1 MTRNNDIKTMM
12 KPIRLCLTG
21 ILFIICQAA
30 ISQTTT
36 GIVIGGDIYGGGR
49 RGDVGTAKTTNADAE
64 ISAVE
69 LNNNALSSSTTTNI
83 VINDG
88 QVRTV
93 FGGGQNGRT
102 FGATNVTVYGGTVG
116 GTNWEGSIHGG
127 IFGAGDGKDAVVF
140 GNSNVTMEG
149 GTVIQNIYGGGN
161 EATMIGTTAVT
172 LKGGDIQSTVYGG
185 ARVADINGYT
195 LLHIDGADAKNDL
208 IIKAAYGGNDIA
220 GNISIPEEG
229 NYWSWI
235 RGLSVPAVCTDAGTN
250 GVNGTWNAFVV
261 STPSTDNPDDDD
273 DAEHTVYV
281 GQLFGGGNGDYTYG
295 GTDGDWTMSQFKQW
309 DSQNNTWNTNNY
321 TFDDITR
328 KPEVRNV
335 YLELKGGI
343 FGYVYGG
350 GNKATVTNKTVICLD
365 NTTKVE
371 DENGHNNKHL
381 YKFSKD
387 GLRAMGINLD
397 VDKLAYDQDQAD
409 EDYVYP
415 HYQFDRVFGGNKQAD
430 MAIQPDWKLI
440 KGDINSL
447 YSGGDA
453 GNMTYK
459 DGLLLAITSQDIT
472 ANNVYGGCRIADVA
486 PTGSNIAE
494 KQFNVNNV
502 SYTFPAGLSARV
514 LITNGTINNVYGG
527 NDISGTVFGGSAL
540 EILHSISGE
549 VYGGGNGS
557 YVYTDNSDLKNDATY
572 GDFYYNPG
580 SSSIDALNAFR
591 PNTSKTYIHL
601 AGTADNPITVQTV
614 YGGGNSTTVSDNIRL
629 RLGTYVTVD
638 NIYLGSNGINMKSEE
653 TLQTFAGSHEGKD
666 ISSLNFK
673 DGNGTFD
680 KFMLGT
686 AVSSQPSLEFDNS
699 YPTDKTDP
707 GLANVGSFYCG
718 GNVGSMTSANMF
730 NINFTKPIVITNKIV
745 GGCNTAYVE
754 AGTYNDLHQGG
765 FIGGIKSNDKITL
778 NIDGVVFNTT
788 PQTTATA
795 GNQGNIFGGCF
806 ESGKMVGNVKIN
818 LKENIIPSTYFAST
832 DERDTYLTNANNLF
846 STPLSVFGGGYG
858 ENALVDGNTTVS
870 VFDGSGN
877 ASGAALKVFG
887 GGYGGTVQGNTT
899 VNIYGENSFIGR
911 VYGGGF
917 EGPVIGSTTVNLDG
931 GTVLASFGGSCNANI
946 TGYAQTYLGAGL
958 GVPSGA
964 TAGMTT
970 VMGSVY
976 GGNDFGGR
984 ITGTNDFSGRV
995 SSNAS
1000 AKVYNPDDAQTPYV
1014 VQASSYVEYQQGE
1027 IAGYLFGGSC
1037 GNYDYATINHT
1048 HTAPHLLNAFVNF
1061 RPQYQEKNAV
1071 TKVFGAGEGYPI
1083 NPTISTESQ
1092 VITMDQMQDR
1102 SYVLVDIDNSQTNF
1116 TNVEVFGSGA
1126 YSGLGMGI
1134 TAANSFVNPNAVT
1147 AVVDLV
1153 SGKIKNAYGASYNQG
1168 VTRRT
1173 MVRVPSGSTINVNSL
1188 FGGGYGQEL
1197 SAPCDAIEANIEVSS
1212 TESIISSQIYG
1223 GNNNA
1228 RRTLYSTININSK
1241 ARSSATN
1248 SSYTAGV
1255 YGGGLGADTWS
1266 QYTTVNLNNNS
1277 EVYYAYGGGDAGNV
1291 LNKET
1296 FEAWKSIYQTKEGTV
1311 LYSRLGGDYDTPASQ
1326 ALLESNLTNLNELGK
1341 ITNTNVNFNR
1351 GSYSTGYSYGGGKA
1365 AHVSGSTYIGVHG
1378 GVITKDIYAAGEQ
1391 GDVRV
1396 LYPEYWRGQ
1405 NPSQEIPFTAETNA
1419 YVQGGTV
1426 RRVYGGGWQGNVGY
1440 TELPFKLTEAQI
1452 KDASFLS
1459 TNMANDV
1466 PGVTYVVIGVDESE
1480 AQLREWGDDYNFY
1493 KGIPAIE
1500 WNAYGA
1506 GERGAIVGTTNL
1518 IMNNGYVGYR
1528 YFKDATEHYQEKL
1541 DDETAKDGVGRNY
1554 LIEHGNLFGSGFDD
1568 GSYADYTNVKVYGGV
1583 IRNSVYGGGE
1593 IAAVGRGQTKETG
1606 TLNSVRNLM
1615 GIAKTGTTNVE
1626 IYGGEIHR
1634 SAFGG
1639 GKGYSATK
1647 AEEYAYSDQKR
1658 YTDGYVFGQ
1667 TAIYVHGG
1675 VIGTPTT
1682 LLEGEGNVF
1691 GGGNI
1696 GYVYTKAGI
1705 KNEGVGKDGYYYDS
1719 NDKLTEDCKVV
1730 VSPYC
1735 KVDNGVGAFT
1745 LNGHTY
1751 KGAYIDNDNLFHRT
1765 DYISTDDLNTV
1776 LTQSELKDMSID
1788 DSTGVIIHNAV
1799 FAGGNVSQGS
1809 DLLYAEA
1816 TTVFGNATASVI
1828 DLFCKDLITLGQEG
1842 IGGLYGDGNLTF
1854 VDGYR
1859 ELNIT
1864 NYGTDYYNMSSE
1876 ISYDQYISLNDR
1888 ERAYFKLTYTCISA
1902 FDGYELGKKIYS
1914 DEYDI
1919 LTTEEQAHFEVDKG
1933 VCSIYAGRMMNT
1945 IQRADYCGVFGSR
1958 MVMRG
1963 ARDRVP
1969 AEVDYTNYTINRV
1982 GEVGLHKSKV
1992 SNKIYGTYFGIY
2004 NIVNYLGALTSDL
2017 EFTDFKEKD
2026 KFETT
2031 ENINYYD
2038 YKSGKKG
2045 KSNRN
2050 EGISH
2055 NEVAL
2060 ASGVYLE
2067 LLQEPQRNYVGDE
2080 KIYGPITGIVQLNL
2094 IAAATGEGGGY
2105 VYAKNEHGTLKQKTT
2120 KQFTLADA
2128 NENAVTYKSYEYKT
2142 STAND
2147 WMQSSGNFV
2156 SESTIID
2163 ECFPVANSYYGDD
2176 QAPAHYWFIKGD
2188 YYVYN
2193 QEISAYTGS
2202 AQAYTK
2208 NVNIPLT
2215 ILAQGNA
2222 QLYIDDIQTC
2232 LYADSTKFP
2241 DGSKDAVICDN
2252 ITYRNNDPIS
2262 YWDWSNLST
2271 TEKGYFTKE
2280 SYVCVTDVYS
2290 SQAAAEELGTPTHK
2304 AGKVFTVAAYNE
2316 LASTWYNNKGEEIA
2330 KDRAFR
2336 LTNALSHE
2344 NGYMLAVSLDQ
2355 PVAWDEYY
2363 THVQNGDTIKKITYD
2378 KPETNKTSY
2387 ILGPTYHLNPIG
2399 TDATNTKYIF
2409 GQSEYKV
2416 GDLLDK
2422 GYIDRYNGLDS
2433 DAKENLTADQA
2444 TFEPAYMA
2452 LTTCDVTIHRT
2463 IHNNGNNTDRDT
2475 TYTKHCVERSALSET
2490 EYNGITDATEKSYF
2504 APAYIAL
2511 ETVKLS
2517 DKLILS
2523 SDQLYS
2529 LAELNEYA
2537 TEFQDKFNT
2546 VTVGESTTYVGYPRA
2561 YYCSQ
2566 EGSYGGTEF
2575 ASGRNYQAA
2584 MYANLTPEERS
2595 KFSFN
2600 YDALDLMLNSNYP
2613 GKGHIDQYDK
2623 PNITVPLYSGTQK
2636 IDYKVLYTGTTGTT
2650 LYGYGTDFSLTPTN
2664 GNIYSRE
2671 KYEQLAN
2678 EKRHYAKISTNSQ
2691 DWNGNQTE
2699 LHIIT
2704 KGFSKGRRSFNVGEV
2719 ISQSDWERLLEDD
2732 ERTNNTKTMTLQK
2745 DGSQYSYSY
2754 DGGSGTFTGVS
2765 TGSIV
2770 FYLCTEGY
2778 TKPNGTTT
2786 VAKNTIISQTEY
2798 DALKN
2803 YQSDFEVIAGIPQEK
2818 SALYVSRDCDI
2829 YDFTGD
2835 RIFTIIYRYNYAESD
2850 DESGAYKNVSER
2862 HILNIRVHFESGEPI
2877 IGELMAPETLLPGSV
2892 IGLNKP
2898 SVQKGAFEVLG
2909 GGWEIYENLN
2919 DATTHKN
2926 GMPYDN
2932 FITPMYWYQDGWYVA
2947 YYAETYLGRTF
2958 SNSVPFNI
2966 ANYHDLAAVMADNKE
2981 HMHIDHPGVKSNSRI
2996 YIDNREIQND
3006 ALKVKSELDLLYDLF
3021 DLSLQPH
3028 GTKLLLDENNQPVL
3042 DGEGH
3047 EIYIDNYDI
3056 EYDRNNNGDMKLKH
3070 SALNEHVKGL
3080 NKLEIILNSDVQPKY
3095 YSSWNQIGTYTDDDD
3110 NTNDNCFEGTLH
3122 GNGYTI
3128 SGIDKSLF
3136 GSMCGKVF
3144 NLGVRGT
3151 IAGSGISDHG
3161 GYAQNCWLINDAEAD
3176 LSGFN
3181 AILNSGVIV
3190 NSYYNDEAASNT
3202 NAGYAYNAS
3211 GAAIAKPMG
3220 SFLNGEVAYNLNG
3233 FYLNKRLKDHNPNDH
3248 TGTEYSYYTV
3258 NTDNTLSGE
3267 KTGYASDEIL
3277 YVENYYMD
3285 GEFVYAGG
3293 TIPGGLNER
3302 HGSQEGKFYPI
3313 YPDDYIYFGQK
3324 LTYDMPGATAH
3335 DVQPKAIR
3343 KTTTSE
3349 GGQRIDLEATGN
3361 RVFRAP
3367 AYYGSS
3373 TMGKAYFNS
3382 FARFADTYQGND
3394 VYAGMTAIDF
3404 TGNNDATWTDGANQ
3418 ATFFKPLLDYSGLKG
3433 FDVKGLTKNLLVYV
3447 DYTNDGSSYTVLNR
3461 VLLEPAFNKTNS
3473 TYKTVSP
3480 ITQAE
3485 YNSIKGHLVKKV
3497 GNNYQA
3503 NGRQFL
3509 VDLEDFN
3516 APISY
3521 TFGESDFMWY
3531 QRTPGVYVESMEGG
3545 WETVSLP
3552 FETELVTTQQKG
3564 EITHFYSGSTKG
3576 HEYWLR
3582 EFNSVENGENQSK
3595 KAMFQS
3601 LAAGNVDKAVTNTFL
3616 WDYYYNGSNHRD
3628 ENSDSY
3634 IAADLTDYDNNNRS
3648 YTGYPLAAA
3657 GTPYLIGFPG
3667 NRYYEFD
3674 LSGQFEAQH
3683 TDNPEPAKLNPQIIT
3698 FASVNGQEIGVTDT
3712 EYTDGEVTQSGY
3724 TFHPIYQAKAV
3735 DNAYMLKADG
3745 TADDG
3750 KSFNLQA
3757 SGTTVPFRTY
3767 MTASATGNPAPRRS
3781 GTSTD
3786 VLYIGYTGDNDQLE
3800 ETVTSRGLN
3809 IYADHMNIVIESTL
3823 DVPANVTIVT
3833 TAGRTLKQITVQPGT
3848 KVTVPVNSRGIY
3860 IVNRQKIAVTK

>member
-21 ILFIICQAA
+21 ILFIISQAA
-30 ISQTTT
+30 VAQTAT
-36 GIVIGGDIYGGGR
+36 GIVIGGDVYGGGR
-49 RGDVGTAKTTNADAE
+49 QGAVGTAKTDNPDAETSAVTLKADA
-64 ISAVE
+64 
-69 LNNNALSSSTTTNI
+69 LSGTTTNI
-83 VINDG
+83 VINSG

-102 FGATNVTVYGGTVG
+102 FGTTSVTVKGGTVG
-116 GTNWEGSIHGG
+116 DAQWNGSIHGG
-127 IFGAGDGKDAVVF
+127 IFGAGDGQSAVVY
-140 GNSNVTMEG
+140 GGSNVTMQG

-161 EATMIGTTAVT
+161 EAALIGTTAVT

-208 IIKAAYGGNDIA
+208 IIKAGYGGNDIA

-229 NYWSWI
+229 SHWSWI
-235 RGLSVPAVCTDAGTN
+235 RGLSAPNVCTDAGTN

-261 STPSTDNPDDDD
+261 STPSTDNPDDNN

-281 GQLFGGGNGDYTYG
+281 GQLFGGGNGDYTYD
-295 GTDGDWTMSQFKQW
+295 GTDGAWTMSQLKQW
-309 DSQNNTWNTNNY
+309 DSQNNTWNANNY

-350 GNKATVTNKTVICLD
+350 GNKATVTNKTVICLN
-365 NTTKVE
+365 NTTEV
-371 DENGHNNKHL
+371 DDNNKNL

-387 GLRAMGINLD
+387 GLRAIGINLD

-453 GNMTYK
+453 GNMTYSE
-459 DGLLLAITSQDIT
+459 GLLLAITSQYIT

-540 EILHSISGE
+540 EILHSINGE

-557 YVYTDNSDLKNDATY
+557 YVYTDNSALQNDATY

-580 SSSIDALNAFR
+580 SSSSIDALNAFR

-601 AGTADNPITVQTV
+601 AGTETKPITVRTV

-653 TLQTFAGSHEGKD
+653 TLQTFAGSHDGKD
-666 ISSLNFK
+666 ISTLNFK

-686 AVSSQPSLEFDNS
+686 AVSSQPALEFDNS

-765 FIGGIKSNDKITL
+765 FIGGSNTNDKITL
-778 NIDGVVFNTT
+778 NIDGVVFTTT

-832 DERDTYLTNANNLF
+832 EARDTYLTDATKLF

-899 VNIYGENSFIGR
+899 VNIYGEDSFIGR

-958 GVPSGA
+958 RVPQGA

-976 GGNDFGGR
+976 GGNDFGGQ

-995 SSNAS
+995 SSNATS
-1000 AKVYNPDDAQTPYV
+1000 KVYNPNGATTPNV
-1014 VQASSYVEYQQGE
+1014 VQASAYVEYQQGK
-1027 IAGYLFGGSC
+1027 ITDYIFGGNC
-1037 GNYDYATINHT
+1037 GSYDYTALSHEHT
-1048 HTAPHLLNAFVNF
+1048 DPYLVGSFVNL
-1061 RPQYQEKNAV
+1061 RPLDKAANTVQ
-1071 TKVFGAGEGYPI
+1071 KVFGAGQGYSG
-1083 NPTISTESQ
+1083 TTEQ
-1092 VITMDQMQDR
+1092 ANHQDQMQDR
-1102 SYVLVDIDNSQTNF
+1102 SYVLVDIPSNQTNF
-1116 TNVEVFGSGA
+1116 EQTDIFGSGA
-1126 YSGLGMGI
+1126 YSGLGMRL
-1134 TAANSFVNPNAVT
+1134 TADEAKTNLESVT

-1153 SGKIKNAYGASYNQG
+1153 SGTINNAYGASFNEG

-1173 MVRVPSGSTINVNSL
+1173 VVNVPHGSTSILGNL
-1188 FGGGYGQEL
+1188 FGGGYGSL
-1197 SAPCDAIEANIEVSS
+1197 MSSPCDAIETNVNWSS
-1212 TESIISSQIYG
+1212 SDAVVTGSIFG
-1223 GNNNA
+1223 GNNNC
-1228 RRTLYSTININSK
+1228 RRSLFSTVNINSK
-1241 ARSSATN
+1241 ARASLTDP
-1248 SSYTAGV
+1248 YTATI
-1255 YGGGLGADTWS
+1255 YGGGLGANTWS
-1266 QYTTVNLNNNS
+1266 YYTVVNLNANT
-1277 EVYYAYGGGDAGNV
+1277 EVYQVYGGGKQGNV
-1291 LNKET
+1291 LNKES
-1296 FEAWKSIYQTKEGTV
+1296 FAAWKTQYDTEHSSAKLYNV
-1311 LYSRLGGDYDTPASQ
+1311 LGSDYDTDAGMT
-1326 ALLESNLTNLNELGK
+1326 ALENQLVHANPLDTV
-1341 ITNTNVNFNR
+1341 TNTNVYIWKD
-1351 GSYSTGYSYGGGKA
+1351 SYMSGYAYGGGQDS
-1365 AHVSGSTYIGVHG
+1365 HVSGATYIGLHG
-1378 GVITKDIYAAGEQ
+1378 GYIKNDMYAAGES
-1391 GDVRV
+1391 GDVCD
-1396 LYPEYWRGQ
+1396 LYKTK
-1405 NPSQEIPFTAETNA
+1405 SFTPTANA
-1419 YVQGGTV
+1419 FVEGGKV
-1426 RRVYGGGWQGNVGY
+1426 RRVYGGGWKGNVGS
-1440 TELPFKLTEAQI
+1440 TNLPFTVSNDTLSNNTLL
-1452 KDASFLS
+1452 ASILE
-1459 TNMANDV
+1459 NDIL
-1466 PGVTYVVIGVDESE
+1466 GVTNVVIGIDESE
-1480 AQLREWGDDYNFY
+1480 ASLRHMGSDYNYY
-1493 KGIPAIE
+1493 KGIPTVE
-1500 WNAYGA
+1500 WNAYGG
-1506 GERGAIVGTTNL
+1506 GERGGIIGTTNL
-1518 IMNNGYVGYR
+1518 TVYNGYIGYR
-1528 YFKDATEHYQEKL
+1528 YFEDAKDDTATVINEKYKEKV
-1541 DDETAKDGVGRNY
+1541 DDETADDGVGRNY
-1554 LIEHGNLFGSGFDD
+1554 LIEHGNLFGGGYDD
-1568 GSYADYTNVKVYGGV
+1568 GSYSDYTNVRVYGGF

-1593 IAAVGRGQTKETG
+1593 IAAVGRGQTAESGQSNTIRQLK
-1606 TLNSVRNLM
+1606 
-1615 GIAKTGTTNVE
+1615 GIAKAGWTNVE
-1626 IYGGEIHR
+1626 IYGGNIHR
-1634 SAFGG
+1634 SVFGG
-1639 GKGYSATK
+1639 GKGYSATR
-1647 AEEYAYSDQKR
+1647 ANDYAYSATRR

-1667 TAIYVHGG
+1667 TAAKIYGG
-1675 VIGTPTT
+1675 IIGTPTT

-1696 GYVYTKAGI
+1696 GYVYTK
-1705 KNEGVGKDGYYYDS
+1705 VGKKWNKTTDPNTNITTGDDYYYKVKTDGTWDLSAS
-1719 NDKLTEDCKVV
+1719 NEKQFTEDCKVV

-1735 KVDNGVGAFT
+1735 RVLDNQEIEIA
-1745 LNGHTY
+1745 GHTY
-1751 KGAYIDNDNLFHRT
+1751 KGAYLENGVFHHA
-1765 DYISTDDLNTV
+1765 DYVPTSALNTI
-1776 LTQSELKDMSID
+1776 SNKNNM
-1788 DSTGVIIHNAV
+1788 DSTKMDTKSGIIISNAV

-1816 TTVFGNATASVI
+1816 KTVFGNATASII
-1828 DLFCKDLITLGQEG
+1828 DLYCMDLITLGQEG

-1864 NYGTDYYNMSSE
+1864 NYGTDYYGLMSE
-1876 ISYDQYISLNDR
+1876 ISYELYLKLNDR
-1888 ERAYFKLTYTCISA
+1888 ERAYFQLEYRCKTAVLTYNVN
-1902 FDGYELGKKIYS
+1902 DKITS
-1914 DEYDI
+1914 DEYNS
-1919 LTTEEQAHFEVDKG
+1919 LTPEDQACFEVTG

-1982 GEVGLHKSKV
+1982 GEVALHERKV
-1992 SNKIYGTYFGIY
+1992 NGDSHGNYFGIY
-2004 NIVNYLGALTSDL
+2004 NIVNYLGALTSDV
-2017 EFTDFKEKD
+2017 EFMKD
-2026 KFETT
+2026 KWRSLKEVS
-2031 ENINYYD
+2031 ENTYYA
-2038 YKSGKKG
+2038 YKNGLEGKR
-2045 KSNRN
+2045 SRN
-2050 EGISH
+2050 NGASH

-2067 LLQEPQRNYVGDE
+2067 LLQEPNRNYVGDE
-2080 KIYGPITGIVQLNL
+2080 KIYGPITGVVQLNL

-2105 VYAKNEHGTLKQKTT
+2105 VYAKNIHGGQSKDENLKHL
-2120 KQFTLADA
+2120 TLAPA
-2128 NENAVTYKSYEYKT
+2128 NAGGITHRAYSYN
-2142 STAND
+2142 STTT

-2156 SESTIID
+2156 SADKTIID
-2163 ECFPVANSYYGDD
+2163 ECFPTVNSYEEGGSE
-2176 QAPAHYWFIKGD
+2176 AHYWFIKGD
-2188 YYVYN
+2188 FYVYN

-2202 AQAYTK
+2202 AQSYIK
-2208 NVNIPLT
+2208 NVSIPLT
-2215 ILAQGNA
+2215 ILAQGNGR
-2222 QLYIDDIQTC
+2222 IKIEDIKTN
-2232 LYADSTKFP
+2232 LYADATKFP
-2241 DGSKDAVICDN
+2241 EGEESVMLN
-2252 ITYRNNDPIS
+2252 GITYYSNDPITW
-2262 YWDWSNLST
+2262 WDYYNLST
-2271 TEKGYFTKE
+2271 EDQKYFTYD
-2280 SYVCVTDVYS
+2280 SYVCVNDIWTSADSVEQGANPKY
-2290 SQAAAEELGTPTHK
+2290 AKGT
-2304 AGKVFTVAAYNE
+2304 VFSTTEYKN
-2316 LASTWYNNKGEEIA
+2316 LTGTWYNNKGDEVE
-2330 KDRAFR
+2330 KGRAFR
-2336 LTNALSHE
+2336 HTNALNHN

-2355 PVAWDEYY
+2355 PGIWDEHY
-2363 THVQNGDTIKKITYD
+2363 TSISSSADTMGVARYNAQHQPAGYK
-2378 KPETNKTSY
+2378 
-2387 ILGPTYHLNPIG
+2387 LAPTFKLTGSEGQIF
-2399 TDATNTKYIF
+2399 IF
-2409 GQSEYKV
+2409 GQSEYKT
-2416 GDLLDK
+2416 GDLVEQSVFD
-2422 GYIDRYNGLDS
+2422 GYQALNAAVRESLS
-2433 DAKENLTADQA
+2433 DQA
-2444 TFEPAYMA
+2444 SLEPAYMA
-2452 LTTCDVTIHRT
+2452 MTTCDITVGTK
-2463 IHNNGNNTDRDT
+2463 
-2475 TYTKHCVERSALSET
+2475 TYHVVERSAIPQSR
-2490 EYNGITDATEKSYF
+2490 YDSIQDATQKSYF
-2504 APAYIAL
+2504 AKAFIAL
-2511 ETVKLS
+2511 ETIKLT
-2517 DKLILS
+2517 DKLLLS

-2529 LAELNEYA
+2529 FNELNDYSTQYPTIIPSEGDG
-2537 TEFQDKFNT
+2537 TNKTFTGFQ
-2546 VTVGESTTYVGYPRA
+2546 RA
-2561 YYCSQ
+2561 YYFT
-2566 EGSYGGTEF
+2566 EGGSYGGTEF
-2575 ASGRNYQAA
+2575 STGQNYQAM
-2584 MYANLTPEERS
+2584 MYANLNPDEREN
-2595 KFSFN
+2595 FVFN
-2600 YDALDLMLNSNYP
+2600 YDALDIMLDTMYRGDISY
-2613 GKGHIDQYDK
+2613 YDK
-2623 PNITVPLYSGTQK
+2623 PGSTLYHETQK
-2636 IDYKVLYTGTTGTT
+2636 IDYRAKYKGANGVT
-2650 LYGYGTDFSLTPTN
+2650 LLGYGTGTSLSPDS
-2664 GNIYSRE
+2664 GAIYSRDVFE
-2671 KYEQLAN
+2671 SLAN
-2678 EKRHYAKISTNSQ
+2678 EKRHYSRITTNVSNFENNKLTLYIVSEEFGRAGRIFCQGEQIDATDYAKLSDAQKGNINTLELTKNDNSYSCVYKKP
-2691 DWNGNQTE
+2691 NGDTV
-2699 LHIIT
+2699 
-2704 KGFSKGRRSFNVGEV
+2704 SSA
-2719 ISQSDWERLLEDD
+2719 
-2732 ERTNNTKTMTLQK
+2732 TLS
-2745 DGSQYSYSY
+2745 DGSNGELS
-2754 DGGSGTFTGVS
+2754 
-2765 TGSIV
+2765 
-2770 FYLCTEGY
+2770 FYLCTEAY
-2778 TKPNGTTT
+2778 TKPGETNEIR
-2786 VAKNTIISQTEY
+2786 KNTLINQSTFN
-2798 DALKN
+2798 ALVN
-2803 YQSDFEVIAGIPQEK
+2803 YQKDFEVIAGIPEEK

-2835 RIFTIIYRYNYAESD
+2835 RIFTIIYRYNYTEPD
-2850 DESGAYKNVSER
+2850 DDGEVYRSVSER

-2877 IGELMAPETLLPGSV
+2877 IGELIAPAKMLPGTI
-2892 IGLNKP
+2892 IGLTKP

-2909 GGWEIYENLN
+2909 GGWELYENENNAL
-2919 DATTHKN
+2919 THKN
-2926 GMPYDN
+2926 GVPYAN
-2932 FITPMYWYQDGWYVA
+2932 YVTPMYWYQDNWYVA

-2958 SNSVPFNI
+2958 SNPVPFSI
-2966 ANYHDLAAVMADNKE
+2966 ANYHDLDDVMADTTN
-2981 HMHIDHPGVKSNSRI
+2981 HMHIDHPGVKSNSKI
-2996 YIDNREIQND
+2996 YIDNRNTESD
-3006 ALKVKSELDLLYDLF
+3006 DSKSELDLLYDLF
-3021 DLSLQPH
+3021 DLSLRGH
-3028 GTKLLLDENNQPVL
+3028 GTKDLLDEEGHIVYDSNNQPIQV
-3042 DGEGH
+3042 D
-3047 EIYIDNYDI
+3047 DYDI
-3056 EYDRNNNGDMKLKH
+3056 DYDRGGELNAKH
-3070 SALNEHVKGL
+3070 SALNDHVRGL
-3080 NKLEIILNSDVQPKY
+3080 DNLDFILNNDVEPKAY
-3095 YSSWNQIGTYTDDDD
+3095 TTWTPIGTDAA
-3110 NTNDNCFEGTLH
+3110 CFNGTLH

-3136 GSMCGKVF
+3136 GNLCDSVF
-3144 NLGVRGT
+3144 NLGIRGI
-3151 IAGSGISDHG
+3151 IAGSGIADKG
-3161 GYAQNCWLINDAEAD
+3161 GYAQNCWLINDATTD
-3176 LSGFN
+3176 LSTYTAMMGTG
-3181 AILNSGVIV
+3181 IIV
-3190 NSYYNDEAASNT
+3190 NGYYNDEAASNHYGT
-3202 NAGYAYNAS
+3202 KT
-3211 GAAIAKPMG
+3211 GAESKPMG
-3220 SFLNGEVAYNLNG
+3220 SFLNGEVAFNLNG
-3233 FYLNKRLKDHNPNDH
+3233 FYLNKRYKDHLNNN
-3248 TGTEYSYYTV
+3248 TGRVYHYYTV
-3258 NTDNTLSGE
+3258 GENNTLSQPIEGH
-3267 KTGYASDEIL
+3267 ASDNIL
-3277 YVENYYMD
+3277 YVERYYKD
-3285 GEFVYAGG
+3285 GQFVYAGG
-3293 TIPGGLNER
+3293 TIPSGNNIRYAEKDNK
-3302 HGSQEGKFYPI
+3302 HYPI

-3324 LTYDMPGATAH
+3324 LTYDMTGAAAH
-3335 DVQPKAIR
+3335 DIQPEAVYK
-3343 KTTTSE
+3343 S
-3349 GGQRIDLEATGN
+3349 GGFIDNNATGN

-3382 FARFADTYQGND
+3382 FARFADTYTYQGNDVD

-3418 ATFFKPLLDYSGLKG
+3418 ANFFKPLLDYSGLKG

-3447 DYTNDGSSYTVLNR
+3447 DYTNDGSSYTVLDR

-3473 TYKTVSP
+3473 TYATVSP

-3497 GNNYQA
+3497 GSDYQA

-3516 APISY
+3516 APIGY
-3521 TFGESDFMWY
+3521 KFGESDFMWY
-3531 QRTPGVYVESMEGG
+3531 QRKPGVYVESMEGG

-3552 FETELVTTQQKG
+3552 FKTELVTTQQKG

-3576 HEYWLR
+3576 HEYGLR
-3582 EFNSVENGENQSK
+3582 EFKSVENGENQSK

-3601 LAAGNVDKAVTNTFL
+3601 LAAGNVDKAVSNTFL
-3616 WDYYYNGSNHRD
+3616 WDHYYNGSNHRD
-3628 ENSDSY
+3628 VNSDSY
-3634 IAADLTDYDNNNRS
+3634 IAANLTEYDGNRT

-3667 NRYYEFD
+3667 SRYYEFD

-3683 TDNPEPAKLNPQIIT
+3683 TDNPKPAKLNQQIIT
-3698 FASVNGQEIGVTDT
+3698 FASVNGQVIGVTDT
-3712 EYTDGEVTQSGY
+3712 EYTDGEVTQNGY

-3767 MTASATGNPAPRRS
+3767 MTASPTNPAPRRS

-3809 IYADHMNIVIESTL
+3809 IYAEHMNIVIESTM
-3823 DVPANVTIVT
+3823 DVPANVTITT
-3833 TAGRTLKQITVQPGT
+3833 TAGRTLKQISVQPGT

-3860 IVNRQKIAVTK
+3860 IVNRQKVAVTR

>member
-1 MTRNNDIKTMM
+1 MR
-12 KPIRLCLTG
+12 PIRLCLTG
-21 ILFIICQAA
+21 ILFIISQASVA
-30 ISQTTT
+30 QTAT

-49 RGDVGTAKTTNADAE
+49 QGAVGTAKTNNPDAETSAVTLKADA
-64 ISAVE
+64 
-69 LNNNALSSSTTTNI
+69 LSGTTTNI
-83 VINDG
+83 VINSG

-102 FGATNVTVYGGTVG
+102 FGTTSVTVNGGTVG
-116 GTNWEGSIHGG
+116 DAKWNGSIHGG
-127 IFGAGDGKDAVVF
+127 IFGAGDGQSAVVF
-140 GNSNVTMEG
+140 GGSNVTMQG

-161 EATMIGTTAVT
+161 EAALIGTTSVT
-172 LKGGDIQSTVYGG
+172 LKGGDIQSTIYGG

-208 IIKAAYGGNDIA
+208 TIKAAYGGNDIA
-220 GNISIPEEG
+220 GNISIPDG
-229 NYWSWI
+229 TNWQWI
-235 RGLSVPAVCTDAGTN
+235 RGLAAPTVCTDAGTN
-250 GVNGTWNAFVV
+250 EVDGTWNAFVT
-261 STPSTDNPDDDD
+261 STPSAD
-273 DAEHTVYV
+273 HTVYV
-281 GQLFGGGNGDYTYG
+281 AQLFGGGNGDYTYG
-295 GTDGDWTMSQFKQW
+295 GSDGNWTMSQLKQW
-309 DSQNNTWNTNNY
+309 DSQNRAWNEQNY
-321 TFDDITR
+321 TFSNITR

-343 FGYVYGG
+343 YGYVYGG

-365 NTTKVE
+365 NTTKV
-371 DENGHNNKHL
+371 DDSNKDL

-397 VDKLAYDQDQAD
+397 VDKLAYDPDQAD
-409 EDYVYP
+409 AGYVYP

-430 MAIQPDWKLI
+430 MAIQPTWKL
-440 KGDINSL
+440 KKANINSL

-453 GNMTYK
+453 GNMTYA
-459 DGLLLAITSQDIT
+459 DGLLLAITSQDIEV
-472 ANNVYGGCRIADVA
+472 NNVYGGCRIADVA
-486 PTGSNIAE
+486 PAGSSIAQKSFNIDGI
-494 KQFNVNNV
+494 
-502 SYTFPAGLSARV
+502 SYTFPADLSARV

-527 NDISGTVFGGSAL
+527 NDISGTVYGGSAL
-540 EILHSISGE
+540 EILHSINGE

-557 YVYTDNSDLKNDATY
+557 YVYTDNAALKDDATY

-601 AGTADNPITVQTV
+601 AGTETKPIKVRTV

-638 NIYLGSNGINMKSEE
+638 NIFLGSNGVNMKADE
-653 TLQTFAGSHEGKD
+653 TLQTFAGTHNGQD

-673 DGNGTFD
+673 DSNGTFN

-686 AVSSQPSLEFDNS
+686 AVSSQPVLEFDNS
-699 YPTDKTDP
+699 YPTVKDNTAP
-707 GLANVGSFYCG
+707 LAKVGSFYCG
-718 GNVGSMTSANMF
+718 GNVGSMTSANPF
-730 NINFTKPIVITNKIV
+730 NISFSKPIVITNKIV
-745 GGCNTAYVE
+745 GGCNTAYVAE
-754 AGTYNDLHQGG
+754 SNLNDLHQGG
-765 FIGGIKSNDKITL
+765 FIGGSNTADKIIL
-778 NIDGVVFNTT
+778 NIDGVIFTTT
-788 PQTTATA
+788 PGTEATA

-806 ESGKMVGNVKIN
+806 ESGRMVGNVKIN

-832 DERDTYLTNANNLF
+832 NERDTYLTNANNLF
-846 STPLSVFGGGYG
+846 NTPLSVFGGGFG

-870 VFDGSGN
+870 VFDGTGN
-877 ASGAALKVFG
+877 ASGSALKVFG

-917 EGPVIGSTTVNLDG
+917 EGPVKGSTTVNLDG

-958 GVPSGA
+958 GAPQGA

-984 ITGTNDFSGRV
+984 ITGTNDFSSRV
-995 SSNAS
+995 RSTAS
-1000 AKVYNPDDAQTPYV
+1000 PMVYNPGNKATPDV
-1014 VQASSYVEYQQGE
+1014 VMASSYVEYQQAQIE
-1027 IAGYLFGGSC
+1027 GYLFGGSC
-1037 GNYDYATINHT
+1037 GSYDYQTINHT
-1048 HTAPHLLNAFVNF
+1048 HVDPYLQNAFVNF
-1061 RPQYQEKNAV
+1061 RPLDKANNTV
-1071 TKVFGAGEGYPI
+1071 TKVFGAGEGSPI
-1083 NPTISTESQ
+1083 TSADQ
-1092 VITMDQMQDR
+1092 ITMDQMQDR
-1102 SYVLVDIDNSQTNF
+1102 SYVLVDIDNNQSNF
-1116 TNVEVFGSGA
+1116 TNLEVFGSGA
-1126 YSGLGMGI
+1126 YSGLGMGKT
-1134 TAANSFVNPNAVT
+1134 TAVSFTDPDAVT
-1147 AVVDLV
+1147 AVVDLA
-1153 SGKIKNAYGASYNQG
+1153 SGNIQNAYGASYNQG

-1173 MVRVPSGSTINVNSL
+1173 MVRVPNGSTIRLNYI
-1188 FGGGYGQEL
+1188 FGGGYGEGL
-1197 SAPCDAIEANIEVSS
+1197 TTPCDAIEAHVEFGSENARVNLV
-1212 TESIISSQIYG
+1212 YG

-1228 RRTLYSTININSK
+1228 RRTLYSTVNINSILNLK
-1241 ARSSATN
+1241 DPTPTATI
-1248 SSYTAGV
+1248 AGV
-1255 YGGGLGADTWS
+1255 YGGGKGASTWS
-1266 QYTTVNLNNNS
+1266 QYTTVNLNENANIL
-1277 EVYYAYGGGDAGNV
+1277 YAYGGGDAGNV
-1291 LNKET
+1291 LNKES
-1296 FEAWKSIYQTKEGTV
+1296 FVAWKSVYEKDNSGSV
-1311 LYSRLGGDYDTPASQ
+1311 LYSNLGGDYDLAESQ
-1326 ALLESNLTNLNELGK
+1326 ESLESNLTHLNGLGK
-1341 ITNTNVNFNR
+1341 ITNTNVYFNK
-1351 GSYSTGYSYGGGKA
+1351 GSFSSGYSYGGGKR
-1365 AHVSGSTYIGVHG
+1365 AHVSGTTYIGVHG
-1378 GVITKDIYAAGEQ
+1378 GIITKDIYAAGEQ

-1405 NPSQEIPFTAETNA
+1405 NQTIPFTAETNA

-1459 TNMANDV
+1459 THLTNDV
-1466 PGVTYVVIGVDESE
+1466 PGVTNVVIGVDESE
-1480 AQLREWGDDYNFY
+1480 AQLRNWGDNYNFY

-1518 IMNNGYVGYR
+1518 IMYNGYVGYR
-1528 YFKDATEHYQEKL
+1528 YFEDATEHYQEKL

-1615 GIAKTGTTNVE
+1615 GIAKAGTTNVE

-1639 GKGYSATK
+1639 GKGYSATR
-1647 AEEYAYSDQKR
+1647 AEDYAYSDQKR

-1675 VIGTPTT
+1675 VIGTPAT

-1696 GYVYTKAGI
+1696 GYVYTKTGT
-1705 KNEGVGKDGYYYDS
+1705 KNEGDGKDGYYYDS
-1719 NDKLTEDCKVV
+1719 NNNLTEDCKVV

-1735 KVDNGVGAFT
+1735 KVNNGVT
-1745 LNGHTY
+1745 VDINSHPY
-1751 KGAYIDNDNLFHRT
+1751 KGAYIDNNNVFHPA
-1765 DYISTDDLNTV
+1765 DYVSAEDLNTV
-1776 LTQSELKDMSID
+1776 LTKTEIKSKPID
-1788 DSTGVIIHNAV
+1788 SNSGIIIQNAV

-1828 DLFCKDLITLGQEG
+1828 DLFGMDLVTLGQEG

-1864 NYGTDYYNMSSE
+1864 NYGTDYYNMDNE
-1876 ISYDQYISLNDR
+1876 ISYDKYLSLNDR
-1888 ERAYFKLTYTCISA
+1888 ERAYFRLTYTCKEA
-1902 FDGYELGKKIYS
+1902 FDNYQLDQKIYS
-1914 DEYDI
+1914 DEYDL
-1919 LTTEEQAHFEVDKG
+1919 LTPEQQAHFEVDKG

-2026 KFETT
+2026 DFETT

-2080 KIYGPITGIVQLNL
+2080 KRYGPITGIVQLNL

-2105 VYAKNEHGTLKQKTT
+2105 VYAKNVHGTLKQKTT

-2128 NENAVTYKSYEYKT
+2128 NENAVTYKSYEYNT

-2232 LYADSTKFP
+2232 LYADATKFP
-2241 DGSKDAVICDN
+2241 PGSEDAVICDN
-2252 ITYRNNDPIS
+2252 ITYHNNDPIS

-2304 AGKVFTVAAYNE
+2304 AGKVFTVAAYNA
-2316 LASTWYNNKGEEIA
+2316 LASTWYNNKAEEIA

-2378 KPETNKTSY
+2378 KPETDKTSY

-2433 DAKENLTADQA
+2433 DAKDNLTAAQA
-2444 TFEPAYMA
+2444 VFKPAYMA
-2452 LTTCDVTIHRT
+2452 LTTCDVTIQGT
-2463 IHNNGNNTDRDT
+2463 EGN
-2475 TYTKHCVERSALSET
+2475 YTKHFVERSAISET

-2511 ETVKLS
+2511 ETVQLS
-2517 DKLILS
+2517 DKQILS
-2523 SDQLYS
+2523 GDQLYT

-2537 TEFQDKFNT
+2537 GTFKDKFIKETDN
-2546 VTVGESTTYVGYPRA
+2546 TTYKGYPRA
-2561 YYCSQ
+2561 YYCTE

-2584 MYANLTPEERS
+2584 MYANLTPAERS

-2623 PNITVPLYSGTQK
+2623 PNIAVPLYSGTQK

-2650 LYGYGTDFSLTPTN
+2650 LYGYGEDFSLTPTN

-2671 KYEQLAN
+2671 KFEQLAN

-2732 ERTNNTKTMTLQK
+2732 ERTNNTKTMTLRK
-2745 DGSQYSYSY
+2745 NDSQYSYSY
-2754 DGGSGTFTGVS
+2754 DGGSGSFAGVS
-2765 TGSIV
+2765 TGSVV

-2926 GMPYDN
+2926 GMPYEN
-2932 FITPMYWYQDGWYVA
+2932 YTTPMYWYQDGWYVA

-2966 ANYHDLAAVMADNKE
+2966 ANYHDLAAVMADNKG

-2996 YIDNREIQND
+2996 YIDQRQIQNT
-3006 ALKVKSELDLLYDLF
+3006 ALSVKSELDLLYDLY
-3021 DLSLQPH
+3021 DLSLRPH
-3028 GTKLLLDENNQPVL
+3028 GTKPLLDENNQPVL
-3042 DGEGH
+3042 DGNNQQVLV
-3047 EIYIDNYDI
+3047 DDYDI
-3056 EYDRNNNGDMKLKH
+3056 NYDRNNNGDLKLKH

-3080 NKLEIILNSDVQPKY
+3080 NNLEIILNSNVHPNY
-3095 YSSWNQIGTYTDDDD
+3095 YNSWNQIGTYTEDGNDGNDD
-3110 NTNDNCFEGTLH
+3110 CFEGTLH

-3136 GSMCGKVF
+3136 GNMCGKVF

-3161 GYAQNCWLINDAEAD
+3161 GYAQNCWLINEAKAD
-3176 LSGFN
+3176 LSN
-3181 AILNSGVIV
+3181 YKAIMNTGVIV

-3202 NAGYAYNAS
+3202 DAGYAYNTS

-3233 FYLNKRLKDHNPNDH
+3233 FYLNKRLKDHNPNDQS
-3248 TGTEYSYYTV
+3248 GTEYYYYTV
-3258 NTDNTLSGE
+3258 NTEDNKLSTQ
-3267 KTGYASDEIL
+3267 KAGYASDMIL

-3293 TIPGGLNER
+3293 TIPGGNNER

-3324 LTYDMPGATAH
+3324 LTYDMSGATAH
-3335 DVQPKAIR
+3335 DVEPNAIR

-3404 TGNNDATWTDGANQ
+3404 TGNGDTDWTDGANQ

-3433 FDVKGLTKNLLVYV
+3433 FDVRGLTRNLLVYV
-3447 DYTNDGSSYTVLNR
+3447 DYTNDGSSYTELNR

-3473 TYKTVSP
+3473 TYATVSP

-3497 GNNYQA
+3497 GDNYQA

-3516 APISY
+3516 APIGY
-3521 TFGESDFMWY
+3521 KFGDDDFMWY

-3552 FETELVTTQQKG
+3552 FKTELVTTQQKG

-3582 EFNSVENGENQSK
+3582 EFKSVENGENKSK

-3601 LAAGNVDKAVTNTFL
+3601 LAAGNVDKAVSNTFL

-3628 ENSDSY
+3628 ENTDSY
-3634 IAADLTDYDNNNRS
+3634 IAANLTEYDGNRT

-3667 NRYYEFD
+3667 SRYYEFD

-3698 FASVNGQEIGVTDT
+3698 FASIDGQEIGVTDT
-3712 EYTDGEVTQSGY
+3712 EYTNGAVTQNGY

-3767 MTASATGNPAPRRS
+3767 MAAATTGNPAPRRS

-3800 ETVTSRGLN
+3800 ETVTNRGLN
-3809 IYADHMNIVIESTL
+3809 IYAEHMNIVIESTL
-3823 DVPANVTIVT
+3823 DVPANVTITT
-3833 TAGRTLKQITVQPGT
+3833 TAGRTLKQISVQPGT

-3860 IVNRQKIAVTK
+3860 IVNHQKVAVTR